1 MKNKIVRGF
10 LSPFVFVA
18 LIAFYSYLLVLRII
32 DFVNGEDI
40 KISFEIKSE

>member
-18 LIAFYSYLLVLRII
+18 LIAFYSYLLVLTII
-32 DFVNGEDI
+32 DYVNGKDI
-40 KISFEIKSE
+40 EISFKLKSE